1 MPNHVINI
9 LKIKTKEPK
18 KVIEELGELFD
29 FEKIIPMPDDIFR
42 GNLGQK
48 EREQY
53 GERNWY
59 DWSIKNWG
67 TKWNAYDQNGAYEGK
82 NFVEYVFSTAWSC
95 PLPIYRELAKKYNF
109 EVKYA
114 DEDIGCNCGRIKA
127 NNGKIILHKTADDYK
142 DSRAFANRVWG
153 W

>member
-9 LKIKTKEPK
+9 LKIKTKKPK

-42 GNLGQK
+42 GDLGQK

-67 TKWNAYDQNGAYEGK
+67 TKWNAYDQNGPFEGE
-82 NFVEYVFSTAWSC
+82 NYVEYIFSTAWSC
-95 PLPIYRELAKKYNF
+95 PLHVYEELAKKYNF

-114 DEDIGCNCGRIKA
+114 DEDLGSNCGRIKA
-127 NNGKIILHKTADDYK
+127 NNGKIILHKKASDYK
-142 DSRAFANRVWG
+142 DSYAFANRVWN